1 MREKTMLKDKPK
13 LLFSSRQ
20 IAMII
25 LPLLLQN
32 LLSIAIGVADSIM
45 VSNKGEAAFAG
56 VSLVNSLDTVLIT
69 LFSALTA
76 GGSAV
81 LAQAMGR
88 KDREYACEATKQMLY
103 VATMVAATISAVTL
117 LLREPILRLL
127 FGEVEADVLN
137 NALAYFFFLAISFP
151 FLAIENSVA
160 AALRAQGDSMTSL
173 KVSVLMNLL
182 NVAGNAILI
191 YGLDLGAA
199 GAAIATLLSRM
210 IGAFF
215 KLIIIC
221 NKKRYI
227 YVDHL
232 WRYRPN
238 TAMIKIIL
246 RFGIPN
252 GIEQSMHNFG
262 NLLTSSLVSSL
273 GTASI
278 AARGAMNSIC
288 NVQYSAGGAS
298 QQTMIPVVGRCVGAK
313 EKKQAKQYTWLLLGI
328 AYLLVIAVALPT
340 LIFATPLLRFYG
352 LSGET
357 VEIGRQL
364 LLFQSIV
371 SVLLWPFAFCLPSAL
386 RAASDMSFTMKVS
399 VFSMWIFR
407 VALAYVLA
415 QKTVSLFGIFSFPG
429 LGMGIMGVQVAVGV
443 DWLIRS
449 IVFFC
454 RLISGKWL
462 SKYREAK

>member
-1 MREKTMLKDKPK
+1 
-13 LLFSSRQ
+13 
-20 IAMII
+20 
-25 LPLLLQN
+25 
-32 LLSIAIGVADSIM
+32 
-45 VSNKGEAAFAG
+45 
-56 VSLVNSLDTVLIT
+56 
-69 LFSALTA
+69 
-76 GGSAV
+76 
-81 LAQAMGR
+81 
-88 KDREYACEATKQMLY
+88 
-103 VATMVAATISAVTL
+103 
-117 LLREPILRLL
+117 
-127 FGEVEADVLN
+127 
-137 NALAYFFFLAISFP
+137 
-151 FLAIENSVA
+151 
-160 AALRAQGDSMTSL
+160 
-173 KVSVLMNLL
+173 
-182 NVAGNAILI
+182 
-191 YGLDLGAA
+191 
-199 GAAIATLLSRM
+199 
-210 IGAFF
+210 
-215 KLIIIC
+215 
-221 NKKRYI
+221 
-227 YVDHL
+227 
-232 WRYRPN
+232 
-238 TAMIKIIL
+238 MIKVIL
-246 RFGIPN
+246 RFGIAN

-273 GTASI
+273 GTSSI

-328 AYLLVIAVALPT
+328 AYLLVIAVAPPT

-371 SVLLWPFAFCLPSAL
+371 SLLFWPFAFCLPSAL
-386 RAASDMSFTMKVS
+386 RAAGDVSFTMKVS

-449 IVFFC
+449 ILFLC
-454 RLISGKWL
+454 RLISEKWL
-462 SKYREAK
+462 SKSREAK